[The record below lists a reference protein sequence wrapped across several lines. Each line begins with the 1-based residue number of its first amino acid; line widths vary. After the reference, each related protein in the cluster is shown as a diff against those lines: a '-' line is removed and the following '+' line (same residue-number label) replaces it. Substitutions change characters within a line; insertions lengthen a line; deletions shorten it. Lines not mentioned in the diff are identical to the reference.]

1 MIYAP
6 FGVHFHLPP
15 KISHISKSLQNS
27 THTPKQKV
35 TRLSIITFFSSGI
48 SLFYD
53 FQVSVKGL
61 LKMCNY
67 FSVDL
72 GGGG

>member
-1 MIYAP
+1 M
-6 FGVHFHLPP
+6 
-15 KISHISKSLQNS
+15 SLQNS
-27 THTPKQKV
+27 THTRRQKV

-72 GGGG
+72 SGGG